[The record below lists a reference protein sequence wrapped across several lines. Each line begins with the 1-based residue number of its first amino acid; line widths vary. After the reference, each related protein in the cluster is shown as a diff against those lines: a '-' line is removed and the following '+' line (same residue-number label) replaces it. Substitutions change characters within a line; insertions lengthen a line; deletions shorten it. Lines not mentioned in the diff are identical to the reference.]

1 MCKQT
6 QKRVS
11 SGFANIGVRLDVS
24 WSVQPYRWK
33 NFHKVK
39 KRCDEMKRM
48 IKIVWMLAGIT
59 VCVGLAL
66 TAAAMVAIYRGARGK
81 ETAEDVPAVVL
92 GCHVKGES
100 PSRILGE
107 RIEAAY
113 QYLQSH
119 PGAVAVLS
127 GGQGENEG
135 ISEAEC
141 MYRELAARGIGA
153 DRLYKEESSTNTPT
167 NLSNSRRILEDV
179 LGESDWETK
188 REIALITSEFH
199 CYRGIWHARQEGLN
213 PTAYASKTQM
223 PYVIPFYVREVV
235 AVVYTWLFRR

>member
-1 MCKQT
+1 
-6 QKRVS
+6 
-11 SGFANIGVRLDVS
+11 
-24 WSVQPYRWK
+24 
-33 NFHKVK
+33 
-39 KRCDEMKRM
+39 MKRM
-48 IKIVWMLAGIT
+48 IKVVWFVAGMIVFAG
-59 VCVGLAL
+59 VAL
-66 TAAAMVAIYRGARGK
+66 TLAAVLAIHRGAQGK
-81 ETAEDVPAVVL
+81 ETADDTPAVVL
-92 GCHVKGES
+92 GCRVKGEK

-113 QYLQSH
+113 EYLQSH

-141 MYRELAARGIGA
+141 MYRGLVERGIEA
-153 DRLYKEESSTNTPT
+153 ERLYKEEGSTNTPT
-167 NLSNSRRILEDV
+167 NLRNSRAILEEV
-179 LGESDWETK
+179 LEGSGWTNR

-199 CYRGIWHARQEGLN
+199 CYRGCLHAKQEGLA
-213 PTAYASKTQM
+213 PEAYASKTAM